1 MKKFIMTV
9 ILLALS
15 VAYGYVL
22 FKYTPVIVRYI
33 QLQQRGN
40 GFFGGFVEILSMGIL
55 AAVPG
60 IFYFLTKLVKLKLNY
75 KHTNLLAYICAL
87 LIALAPTIN
96 LLILTFSRRQ
106 PFLLWA
112 IVAGIAPGIV
122 AATSIR
128 SGVDAANSL

>member
-1 MKKFIMTV
+1 MNKFIMTV

-15 VAYGYVL
+15 AGYGYVL
-22 FKYTPVIVRYI
+22 FKYTPVLVQHI
-33 QLQQRGN
+33 QFGLRGY
-40 GFFGGFVEILSMGIL
+40 GFFGGFLEILSMGIL
-55 AAVPG
+55 AVIPG

-75 KHTNLLAYICAL
+75 KPTNILAYTCAL

-106 PFLLWA
+106 PLLLWA

-122 AATSIR
+122 AAASIR